1 MYGDEDKVA
10 VFVAGELYYVMPA
23 TADVIE
29 RIIAD
34 DERGET
40 YTRV

>member
-1 MYGDEDKVA
+1 MDDDDRVT
-10 VFVAGELYYVMPA
+10 VIVAGEEYRVMPA